1 MKNCQIII
9 KRRDHHTV
17 VFTFDDLRVAQAI
30 TNILDNVA
38 ENSID
43 NMFSLQYIN
52 KEIYEE

>member
-52 KEIYEE
+52 VD